1 MEKNKT
7 KDALI
12 LGAFICFGLVA
23 LGFFISKSVI
33 EIKSL
38 ERTVTVKGLSEKEVQ
53 ANIAIWPL
61 KFSEAGNNLYN
72 LTSSINEKN
81 KRVRAFL
88 NENGFTNDEISISAP
103 SIIDKYA
110 DQYSNQHQIKYRY
123 FGSSV
128 INIYTSNVT
137 KVKSVKKKIGELSV
151 FDIAM
156 VSDDY
161 QYKTQFLFTKLND
174 VKPSMIEEA
183 TKNAREVAQKFATD
197 SDSKLGKI
205 KSARQGQF
213 SIYDRDSNTPEIKKV
228 RIVSTLVYY
237 LTD

>member
-1 MEKNKT
+1 MSNSKT
-7 KDALI
+7 KEALI
-12 LGAFICFGLVA
+12 LGIFIFLGLAV
-23 LGFFISKSVI
+23 LGYFISKSILNV
-33 EIKSL
+33 KSL
-38 ERTVTVKGLSEKEVQ
+38 ERTITVKGLSEKEVS
-53 ANIAIWPL
+53 ANIAIWPI
-61 KFSEAGNNLYN
+61 KFSEAGNNLLS

-81 KRVRAFL
+81 KRVIAFL
-88 NENGFTNDEISISAP
+88 NNNGFTNAEISVSAP
-103 SIIDKYA
+103 SIIDKQT
-110 DQYSNQHQIKYRY
+110 DQYSNQQQIRYRY

-128 INIYTSNVT
+128 INIYTNNIST
-137 KVKSVKKKIGELSV
+137 VKSVQKKIGELSV
-151 FDIAM
+151 FGIVM
-156 VSDDY
+156 TTDDY

-183 TKNAREVAQKFATD
+183 TRNARQVAEKFAAD

>member
-1 MEKNKT
+1 MGNSKT
-7 KDALI
+7 KEALV
-12 LGAFICFGLVA
+12 LGIFIFLGLAV
-23 LGFFISKSVI
+23 LGFFISKSILNV
-33 EIKSL
+33 KAL
-38 ERTVTVKGLSEKEVQ
+38 ERTITVKGLSEKEVP
-53 ANIAIWPL
+53 ANIAIWPI
-61 KFSEAGNNLYN
+61 KFSEAGNNLHN

-88 NENGFTNDEISISAP
+88 NKNGFTNDEISISAP
-103 SIIDKYA
+103 SIIDKQA
-110 DQYSNQHQIKYRY
+110 DQYSNQQQIRYRY

-128 INIYTSNVT
+128 VNIYTKNVP
-137 KVKSVKKKIGELSV
+137 KVKAVQKKIGDLSV
-151 FDIAM
+151 FGIVM
-156 VSDDY
+156 TTDDY

-183 TKNAREVAQKFATD
+183 TKNARQVAEKFASD